1 MIAVKISLYTAAQF
15 QIRKYEPSFKTAG
28 EGEWEPRVGFNVSL
42 TT

>member
-1 MIAVKISLYTAAQF
+1 MIAVKIPLYTAAQF